1 MAPLNLAKSTANYTV
16 AEEDKY
22 VVLIFDATTPDGPSY
37 IEIVLVDWVDYPY
50 DDIKL
55 FLRSG

>member
-1 MAPLNLAKSTANYTV
+1 MAHLNLSKSTANYTV

-22 VVLIFDATTPDGPSY
+22 VVLIFDAITPDGPSY
-37 IEIVLVDWVDYPY
+37 IEIVLVEWVDYPY

-55 FLRSG
+55 LLQSG

>member
-1 MAPLNLAKSTANYTV
+1 MAPLNSGKSTANYTV

-22 VVLIFDATTPDGPSY
+22 MVLIFAGTTPDGPCY
-37 IEIVLVDWVDYPY
+37 IEIVLVEWVNCPY

-55 FLRSG
+55 LLQSG